1 MGYPRKL
8 VMILLLLSM
17 AVIIINIFFL
27 VGHCEGSSRS
37 MTATTTTKTNRF
49 KPRQPEEIGHFLGYL
64 PRGIPIPYSGPSRK
78 HNDIGLQS
86 SSTSSP

>member
-1 MGYPRKL
+1 MGLPWRLIK
-8 VMILLLLSM
+8 ILLLQLSM
-17 AVIIINIFFL
+17 VVIIVFFL

-37 MTATTTTKTNRF
+37 MMTTTAKANTRF

-64 PRGIPIPYSGPSRK
+64 PRAEIPIPYSGPSRK

-86 SSTSSP
+86 SSASSP